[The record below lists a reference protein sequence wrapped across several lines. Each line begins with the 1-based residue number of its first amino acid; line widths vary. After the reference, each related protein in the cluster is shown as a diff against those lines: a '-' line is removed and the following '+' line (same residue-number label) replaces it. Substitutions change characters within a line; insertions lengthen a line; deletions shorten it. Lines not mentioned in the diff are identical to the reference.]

1 MQYARIKSYRKDPNT
16 NDIIL
21 ISILTDEQGKPILD
35 NSPANPSNIGT
46 EQEIDVRL
54 SQDGLQKLI
63 REELPTED
71 KRIQEVLDKIHSIR
85 TKCALNL
92 ETIAKEIEAIND
104 ESKKEFDKCVNK
116 NDILKTRSLYL
127 TKISLI
133 TQKRHLSRLAIQ
145 EESELGLQLA
155 KLRKPSQSE

>member
-1 MQYARIKSYRKDPNT
+1 MQYARINSYRKDPNT

-21 ISILTDEQGKPILD
+21 VSNITDENGKPIVD
-35 NSPANPSNIGT
+35 TGISDVGT
-46 EQEIDVRL
+46 IEIRL

-63 REELPTED
+63 REELPTEE
-71 KRIQEVLDKIHSIR
+71 KRIQEVLDKIHAIR

-92 ETIAKEIEAIND
+92 ESIDKEIESIND
-104 ESKKEFDKCVNK
+104 EAKKEFDKCMNK